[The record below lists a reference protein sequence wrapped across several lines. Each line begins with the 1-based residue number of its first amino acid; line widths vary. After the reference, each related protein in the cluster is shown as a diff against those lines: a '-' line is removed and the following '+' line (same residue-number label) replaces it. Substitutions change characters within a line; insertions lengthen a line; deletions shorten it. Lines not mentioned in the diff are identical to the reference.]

1 MLRLFKAPY
10 SREHK
15 IPPKA
20 SFLKEMCCLHLP
32 PEGTRVKNGLKAER
46 VCARQKSLSAVFM
59 DVCGVL
65 MELGLLS
72 RMKPRY
78 LTLLTISSGCLCQ
91 RWAPS
96 SLRHWGGGEDTEEE
110 VRTLRRRWNRH
121 NALCLTICWTLLL
134 SSHRRKS
141 SLDMRWRR
149 IRLKLAQ
156 LTSHCFMIIMSL
168 LCIMTALYSL

>member
-46 VCARQKSLSAVFM
+46 VCGRQNSLSAVFM
-59 DVCGVL
+59 DICGVL

-110 VRTLRRRWNRH
+110 VKPTQHFMFNH
-121 NALCLTICWTLLL
+121 LLDL
-134 SSHRRKS
+134 VTCGRKNS
-141 SLDMRWRR
+141 VDMRWRR

-156 LTSHCFMIIMSL
+156 LTSHCLLIIMSL
-168 LCIMTALYSL
+168 SCIMTALYSL

>member
-1 MLRLFKAPY
+1 MCRHSLCTETTSRTRYINKKRANISKHHSVLRLFKAPY

-46 VCARQKSLSAVFM
+46 VCGRQNSLSAVFM
-59 DVCGVL
+59 DICGVL

-110 VRTLRRRWNRH
+110 VKPTQHFMFNHLLDLVVVRLRQEK
-121 NALCLTICWTLLL
+121 LCGYEVT
-134 SSHRRKS
+134 
-141 SLDMRWRR
+141 
-149 IRLKLAQ
+149 
-156 LTSHCFMIIMSL
+156 
-168 LCIMTALYSL
+168 